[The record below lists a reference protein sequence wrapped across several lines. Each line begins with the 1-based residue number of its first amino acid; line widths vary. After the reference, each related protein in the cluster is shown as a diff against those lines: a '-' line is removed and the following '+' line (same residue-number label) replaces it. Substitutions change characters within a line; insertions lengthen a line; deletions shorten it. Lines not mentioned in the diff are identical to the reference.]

1 MVETGDCRMLLGTF
15 KNRRL
20 RAGRLS
26 VPNELRSELE
36 EGFVMTRGL
45 DGCVA
50 VFPRPKWEE
59 LVQRIEEGTSFLR
72 ESARLFQRHTYG
84 DATVGGLD
92 SEGQMKVPKELQ
104 RYAKLQD
111 EVVIVGIATRL
122 EIWNPEHWK
131 EQEST
136 IEEQAEEASEVL
148 SECGV

>member
-1 MVETGDCRMLLGTF
+1 MLLGTF
-15 KNRRL
+15 KDVRL
-20 RAGRLS
+20 YANSLS
-26 VPNELRSELE
+26 VPTELCSELE
-36 EGFVMTRGL
+36 QGFVMTRGL

-72 ESARLFQRHTYG
+72 RPARLFQRHTYG
-84 DATVGGLD
+84 GATVGNLD
-92 SEGQMKVPKELQ
+92 AEGQMSVPKELQ
-104 RYAKLQD
+104 MYAKLQD

-122 EIWNPEHWK
+122 EIWNPRHWK
-131 EQEST
+131 EQESI

>member
-1 MVETGDCRMLLGTF
+1 MLLGTF
-15 KNRRL
+15 KDVRL
-20 RAGRLS
+20 YASSLS
-26 VPNELRSELE
+26 VPTKLRCELE
-36 EGFVMTRGL
+36 QGFVMTRGL

-72 ESARLFQRHTYG
+72 RPARLFQRHTYG
-84 DATVGGLD
+84 GATVGNLD
-92 SEGQMKVPKELQ
+92 SEGRMTVPKELQ
-104 RYAKLQD
+104 MYAQLQD

-122 EIWNPEHWK
+122 EIWNPKRWK
-131 EQEST
+131 EQQSI